1 MELLIWTW
9 VSLPVVF
16 LGVILAMYVRERRLR
31 HRNRGL
37 VDQVRSLS
45 RRFDDDQKRF
55 MAFAERS
62 AEDAAVIRDLR
73 DRVRRQD
80 ASMRTLK
87 AWNTRYR
94 ETIASLTDKGVR

>member
-9 VSLPVVF
+9 VCLPVVF

-31 HRNRGL
+31 DQLEISRGCGRRAL
-37 VDQVRSLS
+37 TDLERTCRALDKVR
-45 RRFDDDQKRF
+45 
-55 MAFAERS
+55 A
-62 AEDAAVIRDLR
+62 DLT
-73 DRVRRQD
+73 DLQMRVRRQD

-94 ETIASLTDKGVR
+94 DVIAGFERKEAK